1 MNLFAGAR
9 SIENAAQTLQRLR
22 RDYPEVFTNCED
34 YKFEGRR
41 QRTTPVGDI
50 SMVVETILLVPGKQA
65 ASVRSECAKL
75 FVRVY
80 GGDLALTEQ
89 IINNRKWQDELSRTS
104 PQHPAR
110 VFGAEVEATSEVVS
124 TEVATK
130 TCEIAIRSLLPAML
144 EQISAIF
151 VNNFKEFRHREF
163 VRRRSFDRKCRP
175 DIATT
180 EARLP

>member
-1 MNLFAGAR
+1 MPPKRPRGSQDVARHGKKPRATPDATRDAEVSREALLAKLANVLGEPSSHITRIRYRDGKFSLIDIVKLFAGAR

-75 FVRVY
+75 FCRVY

-89 IINNRKWQDELSRTS
+89 IIK
-104 PQHPAR
+104 
-110 VFGAEVEATSEVVS
+110 
-124 TEVATK
+124 
-130 TCEIAIRSLLPAML
+130 LL
-144 EQISAIF
+144 
-151 VNNFKEFRHREF
+151 
-163 VRRRSFDRKCRP
+163 
-175 DIATT
+175 
-180 EARLP
+180 